1 MNDITN
7 KSTMQGTQCRIKV
20 TWIVYQ
26 MRLALVQYYTMING
40 MKPYSTNDLRYTLE
54 FGCDNFE

>member
-20 TWIVYQ
+20 TWILYQ
-26 MRLALVQYYTMING
+26 MRLALVSYYTMING
-40 MKPYSTNDLRYTLE
+40 MKPYSTNDLRYT
-54 FGCDNFE
+54 